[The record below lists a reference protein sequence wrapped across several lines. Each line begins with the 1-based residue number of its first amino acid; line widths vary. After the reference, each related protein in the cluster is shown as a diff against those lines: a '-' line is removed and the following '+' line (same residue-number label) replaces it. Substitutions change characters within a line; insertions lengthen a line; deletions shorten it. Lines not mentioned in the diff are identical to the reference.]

1 MAKMSYTKP
10 AITFQAIPLVVG
22 GGTGCSLSATSAEYI
37 CPVYDEDL
45 EVTVFAS
52 SDCEYT
58 PADGT
63 ATSAEYI
70 CPVYDEDLEVTV
82 FASSDCEY
90 TPADG
95 TNICYTVPTA
105 DANIYNS

>member
-1 MAKMSYTKP
+1 MAKLSYGKP
-10 AITFQAIPLVVG
+10 AIAFHAIPLVVG

-52 SDCEYT
+52 SACEYT
-58 PADGT
+58 PADG
-63 ATSAEYI
+63 S
-70 CPVYDEDLEVTV
+70 
-82 FASSDCEY
+82 
-90 TPADG
+90 
-95 TNICYTVPTA
+95 NICYTVPTA

>member
-22 GGTGCSLSATSAEYI
+22 GGTGYSLS
-37 CPVYDEDL
+37 
-45 EVTVFAS
+45 
-52 SDCEYT
+52 
-58 PADGT
+58 